1 MALAPSAVCP
11 TCKRPFDPAARQ
23 AARAASSTG
32 ALGPFCSARCRQV
45 DLGKWLN
52 EEYRVPVE
60 DDTTEEGRSSEG
72 GEPS

>member
-1 MALAPSAVCP
+1 VCP
-11 TCKRPFDPAARQ
+11 TCSKAFDPVK
-23 AARAASSTG
+23 ARAASITS
-32 ALGPFCSARCRQV
+32 LGPFCSPRCRQV

-60 DDTTEEGRSSEG
+60 DDSTEEGRSSEG

>member
-1 MALAPSAVCP
+1 MAAPSAVCP
-11 TCKRPFDPAARQ
+11 TCNNAFDPVK
-23 AARAASSTG
+23 ARAASATT
-32 ALGPFCSARCRQV
+32 LGPFCSARCRQV

-60 DDTTEEGRSSEG
+60 DDGSEEGRPREG